1 MFERE
6 GVLNLKKKYLDRK
19 GLDDPA
25 VITRLT
31 HNLILDKYI
40 YSCSAYAVV
49 SWKLKCR
56 FQYFVNHSLHKR
68 FLILLIDMPSVVEV
82 SQPVAVATAPQP
94 MKQYVP
100 QMTQF
105 SSMEKTNY
113 HGIEV
118 INEIVWQG
126 WEPGREY
133 TKNIVLKNV
142 NVKTQK
148 IKYK

>member
-1 MFERE
+1 
-6 GVLNLKKKYLDRK
+6 
-19 GLDDPA
+19 
-25 VITRLT
+25 
-31 HNLILDKYI
+31 
-40 YSCSAYAVV
+40 
-49 SWKLKCR
+49 
-56 FQYFVNHSLHKR
+56 
-68 FLILLIDMPSVVEV
+68 MPSVVEV
-82 SQPVAVATAPQP
+82 SQPVAVTAAPQP
-94 MKQYVP
+94 VKQYVP
-100 QMTQF
+100 QMPLFTT
-105 SSMEKTNY
+105 MEKTNY

>member
-1 MFERE
+1 
-6 GVLNLKKKYLDRK
+6 
-19 GLDDPA
+19 
-25 VITRLT
+25 
-31 HNLILDKYI
+31 
-40 YSCSAYAVV
+40 
-49 SWKLKCR
+49 
-56 FQYFVNHSLHKR
+56 
-68 FLILLIDMPSVVEV
+68 MPSVVEV

-94 MKQYVP
+94 VKQFVP
-100 QMTQF
+100 QMPLFAT
-105 SSMEKTNY
+105 MEKTNH

-118 INEIVWQG
+118 INEIIWQG

>member
-1 MFERE
+1 
-6 GVLNLKKKYLDRK
+6 
-19 GLDDPA
+19 
-25 VITRLT
+25 
-31 HNLILDKYI
+31 
-40 YSCSAYAVV
+40 
-49 SWKLKCR
+49 
-56 FQYFVNHSLHKR
+56 
-68 FLILLIDMPSVVEV
+68 MPSVIEV